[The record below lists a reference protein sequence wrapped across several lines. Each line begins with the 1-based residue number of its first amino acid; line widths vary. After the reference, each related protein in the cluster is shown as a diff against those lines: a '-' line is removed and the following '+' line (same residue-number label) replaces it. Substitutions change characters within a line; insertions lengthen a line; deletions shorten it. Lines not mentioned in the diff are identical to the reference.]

1 MNRNFAGVVEDV
13 QKLSL
18 DEKTELADLL
28 ESFLTEERRLEIYE
42 NGKQSRAE
50 SEAGRLKFSSS
61 TNELK
66 AMLND

>member
-1 MNRNFAGVVEDV
+1 
-13 QKLSL
+13 
-18 DEKTELADLL
+18 LADLL
-28 ESFLTEERRLEIYE
+28 ESFLTEERRLEIYA
-42 NGKQSRAE
+42 NGKHSRAE